1 MEKPRLLLAEDYGY
15 LRRDYAGQLRRV
27 GFRVSCVKDGLEFSE
42 VIRKRR
48 FDLIVSDSD
57 LPSLNGDEVC
67 SLALKEGLVGIDVL
81 IIGMSD
87 CEDRQ
92 KYWRGVVNVGCF
104 YNKAN
109 LTDGRMGE
117 KVLNCWNNF
126 LSGGLWRE
134 KMPRLD
140 GVCFED

>member
-1 MEKPRLLLAEDYGY
+1 MGKPRLLLAEDYGY
-15 LRRDYAGQLRRV
+15 LRRDYTKQLRRV
-27 GFRVSCVKDGLEFSE
+27 GFRVSSVKDGLEFYE

-48 FDLIVSDSD
+48 FELIVSDSD

-92 KYWRGVVNVGCF
+92 KYWRTIANVGCF

-109 LTDGRMGE
+109 LTEGRLGK
-117 KVLNCWNNF
+117 KVLNAWNLFNQ
-126 LSGGLWRE
+126 SSSWRY
-134 KMPRLD
+134 KLPALD
-140 GVCFED
+140 ETSFED